1 MKKFKNSYLFFL
13 AYNLSFIITYSFT
26 YNLDGSFKVNFL
38 TLGVSQLELLFYL
51 NVSILTF
58 YLLISYLY
66 KFKLNIFRDIT
77 IFVSH
82 TIFVITFF
90 WIIKFV
96 NLSRVFIFFEI
107 AIFFILITLFN
118 RSVEKNLDE
127 KFFTFDKDLSLS
139 NKNYIYS
146 NLSQFPSEFIEQ
158 ISSLMKDDQVRG
170 LILTKKDTDSLS
182 FTQLIDISNFFGFDI
197 YQIERDKLKTLHR
210 SDSLNKLIKNIED
223 VILLTFLGPL
233 SVLIIIITSIF
244 VLLIDG
250 LPIFYKQDRVG
261 LNGKYFKIYKFRTMK
276 DIVIDKSELE
286 KLNERS
292 KVVFKAKNDPR
303 ITKFG
308 NFLRKSSLDELPQI
322 INVLKNEM
330 SFIGPRPP
338 IIDEV
343 KQYELKHLKRISV
356 KPGITGLWQVSLR
369 QDNDFDRWVAKDIE
383 YIENWS
389 LWLDIKII
397 LKTVK
402 EVIGMTGE

>member
-51 NVSILTF
+51 NVNVLAL

-82 TIFVITFF
+82 TVFVITFF

-96 NLSRVFIFFEI
+96 NLSRIFIFFEI

-139 NKNYIYS
+139 NKNYIFS
-146 NLSQFPSEFIEQ
+146 NLSQFPSEFTEQ
-158 ISSLMKDDQVRG
+158 ISSFMKDDQVRG
-170 LILTKKDTDSLS
+170 LILTKKDIDSLS

-197 YQIERDKLKTLHR
+197 YQLERDKLKTLHR

-233 SVLIIIITSIF
+233 SVLIIIVTSIF

-261 LNGKYFKIYKFRTMK
+261 LNGRYFKIYKFRTMK
-276 DIVIDKSELE
+276 DIDIDKSELE

-303 ITKFG
+303 ITNFG

>member
-51 NVSILTF
+51 NVNVLAL

-82 TIFVITFF
+82 TFFVITFF

-96 NLSRVFIFFEI
+96 NLSRIFIFFEI

-197 YQIERDKLKTLHR
+197 YQLETDKLKTLHR

-233 SVLIIIITSIF
+233 SVLIITVTSIL

-261 LNGKYFKIYKFRTMK
+261 LNGRYFKIYKFRTMK
-276 DIVIDKSELE
+276 DIDIDKSELE

>member
-51 NVSILTF
+51 NVSISTF

-82 TIFVITFF
+82 TVFVITFF

-402 EVIGMTGE
+402 EVFGMTGE

>member
-82 TIFVITFF
+82 TVFVITFF

-96 NLSRVFIFFEI
+96 NLSRIFIFFEI

-139 NKNYIYS
+139 NKNYIFS

-158 ISSLMKDDQVRG
+158 ISSFMKDDQVRG
-170 LILTKKDTDSLS
+170 LILTKKDIDSLS

-197 YQIERDKLKTLHR
+197 YQLERDKLKTLHR

-233 SVLIIIITSIF
+233 SVLIIIVTSIF

-261 LNGKYFKIYKFRTMK
+261 LNGRYFKIYKFRTMK
-276 DIVIDKSELE
+276 DIDIDKSELE

-303 ITKFG
+303 ITNFG

>member
-77 IFVSH
+77 IFASH

-402 EVIGMTGE
+402 EVIEMTGE

>member
-51 NVSILTF
+51 NVSIATF

-82 TIFVITFF
+82 TVFVITFF

-139 NKNYIYS
+139 NKNYIFS

-158 ISSLMKDDQVRG
+158 ISSFMKDDQVRG
-170 LILTKKDTDSLS
+170 LILTKKDIDSLS

-197 YQIERDKLKTLHR
+197 YQLERDKLITLHR

-233 SVLIIIITSIF
+233 SVLIIIVTSIF

-261 LNGKYFKIYKFRTMK
+261 LNGRYFKIYKFRTMK
-276 DIVIDKSELE
+276 DIDIDKSELE

-303 ITKFG
+303 ITNFG

>member
-51 NVSILTF
+51 NVSIATF

-82 TIFVITFF
+82 TGFVITFF

-139 NKNYIYS
+139 NKNYIFS

-158 ISSLMKDDQVRG
+158 ISSFMKDDQVRG
-170 LILTKKDTDSLS
+170 LILTKKDIDSLS

-197 YQIERDKLKTLHR
+197 YQLERDKLITLHR

-233 SVLIIIITSIF
+233 SVLIIIVTSIF

-261 LNGKYFKIYKFRTMK
+261 LNGRYFKIYKFRTMK
-276 DIVIDKSELE
+276 DIDIDKSELE

-303 ITKFG
+303 ITNFG

>member
-51 NVSILTF
+51 NVNVLAL

-82 TIFVITFF
+82 TFFVITFF

-96 NLSRVFIFFEI
+96 NLSRIFIFFEI

-170 LILTKKDTDSLS
+170 LILTKKDIDSLS

-197 YQIERDKLKTLHR
+197 YQLETDKLKTLHR

-233 SVLIIIITSIF
+233 SVLIITVTSIL

-261 LNGKYFKIYKFRTMK
+261 LNGRYFKIYKFRTMK
-276 DIVIDKSELE
+276 DIDIDKSELE

-330 SFIGPRPP
+330 SFIGPRPT

>member
-1 MKKFKNSYLFFL
+1 MTSIKSYFWYLTTYNLSIFISYLFTYYRNGTFETNFFSL
-13 AYNLSFIITYSFT
+13 GLNQFQLVLILNLITSFIFYATSRLVKFESIIFHYLASF
-26 YNLDGSFKVNFL
+26 LL
-38 TLGVSQLELLFYL
+38 TKFA
-51 NVSILTF
+51 
-58 YLLISYLY
+58 LI
-66 KFKLNIFRDIT
+66 I
-77 IFVSH
+77 
-82 TIFVITFF
+82 FF

-96 NLSRVFIFFEI
+96 NLSRIFIFFEI

-233 SVLIIIITSIF
+233 SVLIITVTSIL

-261 LNGKYFKIYKFRTMK
+261 LNGRYFKIYKFRTMK
-276 DIVIDKSELE
+276 DIDIDKSELE

-402 EVIGMTGE
+402 EVFGMTGE

>member
-51 NVSILTF
+51 NVNVLAL

-82 TIFVITFF
+82 TFFVITFF

-96 NLSRVFIFFEI
+96 NLSRIFIFFEI

-170 LILTKKDTDSLS
+170 LILTKKDIDSLS
-182 FTQLIDISNFFGFDI
+182 FTQLIDISNFFGFNI
-197 YQIERDKLKTLHR
+197 YQLETDKLKTLHR

-233 SVLIIIITSIF
+233 SVLIITVTSIL

-261 LNGKYFKIYKFRTMK
+261 LNGRYFKIYKFRTMK
-276 DIVIDKSELE
+276 DIDIDKSELE

>member
-51 NVSILTF
+51 NVNVLAL

-82 TIFVITFF
+82 TVFVITFF

-96 NLSRVFIFFEI
+96 NLSRIFIFFEI

-170 LILTKKDTDSLS
+170 LILTKKDIDSLS

-197 YQIERDKLKTLHR
+197 YQLETDRLKTLHR

-233 SVLIIIITSIF
+233 SVLIITVTSIL

-261 LNGKYFKIYKFRTMK
+261 LNGRYFKIYKFRTMK
-276 DIVIDKSELE
+276 DIDIDKSELE

>member
-51 NVSILTF
+51 NVNVLAL

-82 TIFVITFF
+82 TVFVITFF

-96 NLSRVFIFFEI
+96 NLSRIFIFFEI

-158 ISSLMKDDQVRG
+158 ISSFMKDDQVRG
-170 LILTKKDTDSLS
+170 LILTKKDIDSLS
-182 FTQLIDISNFFGFDI
+182 FTQLIDISNFFGFNI
-197 YQIERDKLKTLHR
+197 YQLETDKLKTLHR

-223 VILLTFLGPL
+223 VILLTFLVPL
-233 SVLIIIITSIF
+233 SVLIITVTSIL

-261 LNGKYFKIYKFRTMK
+261 LNGRYFKIYKFRTMK
-276 DIVIDKSELE
+276 DIDLDKSELE

>member
-51 NVSILTF
+51 NVNVLAL

-82 TIFVITFF
+82 TFFVITFF

-96 NLSRVFIFFEI
+96 NLSRIFIFFEI
-107 AIFFILITLFN
+107 VIFFILITLFN

-170 LILTKKDTDSLS
+170 LILTKKDIDSLS
-182 FTQLIDISNFFGFDI
+182 FTQLIDISNFFGFNI
-197 YQIERDKLKTLHR
+197 YQLETDKLKTLHR

-233 SVLIIIITSIF
+233 SVLIITVTSIL

-261 LNGKYFKIYKFRTMK
+261 LNGRYFKIYKFRTMK
-276 DIVIDKSELE
+276 DIDIDKSELE

>member
-1 MKKFKNSYLFFL
+1 
-13 AYNLSFIITYSFT
+13 
-26 YNLDGSFKVNFL
+26 
-38 TLGVSQLELLFYL
+38 
-51 NVSILTF
+51 
-58 YLLISYLY
+58 
-66 KFKLNIFRDIT
+66 
-77 IFVSH
+77 
-82 TIFVITFF
+82 
-90 WIIKFV
+90 
-96 NLSRVFIFFEI
+96 
-107 AIFFILITLFN
+107 
-118 RSVEKNLDE
+118 
-127 KFFTFDKDLSLS
+127 
-139 NKNYIYS
+139 
-146 NLSQFPSEFIEQ
+146 
-158 ISSLMKDDQVRG
+158 MKDDQVRG
-170 LILTKKDTDSLS
+170 LILTKKDIDSLS

-197 YQIERDKLKTLHR
+197 YQLERDKLKTLHR

-233 SVLIIIITSIF
+233 SVLIITVTSIL

-261 LNGKYFKIYKFRTMK
+261 LNGRYFKIYKFRTMK
-276 DIVIDKSELE
+276 DIDIDKSELE

>member
-51 NVSILTF
+51 NVNVLAL

-82 TIFVITFF
+82 TFFVITFF

-96 NLSRVFIFFEI
+96 NLSRIFIFFEI

-170 LILTKKDTDSLS
+170 LILTKKDIDSLS
-182 FTQLIDISNFFGFDI
+182 FTQLIDISNFFGFNI
-197 YQIERDKLKTLHR
+197 YQLETDKLKTLHR

-233 SVLIIIITSIF
+233 SVLIITVTSIL

-261 LNGKYFKIYKFRTMK
+261 LNGRYFKIYKFRTMK
-276 DIVIDKSELE
+276 DIDLDKSELE

-308 NFLRKSSLDELPQI
+308 KFLRKSSLDELPQI

>member
-77 IFVSH
+77 IFASH

-96 NLSRVFIFFEI
+96 NLSRIFIFFEI

-139 NKNYIYS
+139 NKNYIFS

-158 ISSLMKDDQVRG
+158 ISSFMKDDQVRG

-233 SVLIIIITSIF
+233 SVLIIIVTSIF

-261 LNGKYFKIYKFRTMK
+261 LNGRYFKIYKFRTMK
-276 DIVIDKSELE
+276 DIDIDKSELE

-303 ITKFG
+303 ITNFG

>member
-82 TIFVITFF
+82 TVFVITFF

-139 NKNYIYS
+139 KKNYIYS

-303 ITKFG
+303 ITNFG

>member
-77 IFVSH
+77 IFASH

-369 QDNDFDRWVAKDIE
+369 QDNDFDRWVTKDIE

-402 EVIGMTGE
+402 EVIEMTGE

>member
-51 NVSILTF
+51 NVNVLAL

-82 TIFVITFF
+82 TFFVITFF

-96 NLSRVFIFFEI
+96 NLSRIFIFFEI

-170 LILTKKDTDSLS
+170 LILTKKDIDSLS

-197 YQIERDKLKTLHR
+197 YQLETDKLKTLHR

-233 SVLIIIITSIF
+233 SVLIITVTSIL

-261 LNGKYFKIYKFRTMK
+261 LNGRYFKIYKFRTMK
-276 DIVIDKSELE
+276 DIDIDKSELE

>member
-77 IFVSH
+77 IFASH

-139 NKNYIYS
+139 NKNYIFS

-158 ISSLMKDDQVRG
+158 ISSFMKDDQVRG
-170 LILTKKDTDSLS
+170 LILTKKDIDSLS

-197 YQIERDKLKTLHR
+197 YQLERDKLKTLHR

-233 SVLIIIITSIF
+233 SVLIIIVTSIF

-261 LNGKYFKIYKFRTMK
+261 LNGRYFKIYKFRTMK
-276 DIVIDKSELE
+276 DIDIDKSELE

-303 ITKFG
+303 ITNFG

-397 LKTVK
+397 LKTVI

>member
-13 AYNLSFIITYSFT
+13 AYNLSFTITYSFT

-77 IFVSH
+77 IFASH
-82 TIFVITFF
+82 TVFVITFF

-96 NLSRVFIFFEI
+96 NLSRIFIFFEI

-139 NKNYIYS
+139 NKNYIFS

-158 ISSLMKDDQVRG
+158 ISSFMKDDQVRG
-170 LILTKKDTDSLS
+170 LILTKKDIDSLS

-197 YQIERDKLKTLHR
+197 YQLERDKLKTLHR

-233 SVLIIIITSIF
+233 SVLIIIVTSIF

-261 LNGKYFKIYKFRTMK
+261 LNGRYFKLYKFRTMK
-276 DIVIDKSELE
+276 DIDIDKSELE

-303 ITKFG
+303 ITNFG

>member
-51 NVSILTF
+51 NVNVLAL

-82 TIFVITFF
+82 TFFVITFF

-96 NLSRVFIFFEI
+96 NLSRIFIFFEI

-170 LILTKKDTDSLS
+170 LILTKKDIDSLS

-197 YQIERDKLKTLHR
+197 YQLETDKLKTLHR

-233 SVLIIIITSIF
+233 SVLIITVTSIL

-261 LNGKYFKIYKFRTMK
+261 LNGRYFKIYKFRTMK
-276 DIVIDKSELE
+276 DIDLDKSELE

>member
-82 TIFVITFF
+82 NVFVITFF

-139 NKNYIYS
+139 NENYIYS

-303 ITKFG
+303 ITNFG

>member
-96 NLSRVFIFFEI
+96 NLSRIFIFFEI

-276 DIVIDKSELE
+276 DIVIDKGELE

>member
-51 NVSILTF
+51 NVNVLAL

-82 TIFVITFF
+82 TFFVITFF

-96 NLSRVFIFFEI
+96 NLSRIFIFFEI

-158 ISSLMKDDQVRG
+158 ISSFMKDDQVRG
-170 LILTKKDTDSLS
+170 LILTKKDINSLS
-182 FTQLIDISNFFGFDI
+182 FTQLIDISNFFGFNI
-197 YQIERDKLKTLHR
+197 YQLETDKLKTLHR

-233 SVLIIIITSIF
+233 SVLIITVTSIL

-261 LNGKYFKIYKFRTMK
+261 LNGRYFKIYKFRTMK
-276 DIVIDKSELE
+276 DIDLDKSELE

-308 NFLRKSSLDELPQI
+308 KFLRKSSLDELPQI

>member
-13 AYNLSFIITYSFT
+13 AYNLSFIITYSLT

-51 NVSILTF
+51 NVSILTL
-58 YLLISYLY
+58 YLMISYLY

-82 TIFVITFF
+82 TVFVITFF

-96 NLSRVFIFFEI
+96 NLSRIFIFFEI

-139 NKNYIYS
+139 NKNYIFS
-146 NLSQFPSEFIEQ
+146 NLSQFPSEFTEQ
-158 ISSLMKDDQVRG
+158 ISSFMKDDQVRG
-170 LILTKKDTDSLS
+170 LILTKKDIDSLS

-197 YQIERDKLKTLHR
+197 YQLERDKLKTLHR

-233 SVLIIIITSIF
+233 SVLIIIVTSIF

-261 LNGKYFKIYKFRTMK
+261 LNGRYFKIYKFRTMK
-276 DIVIDKSELE
+276 DIDIDKSELE

-303 ITKFG
+303 ITNFG

>member
-51 NVSILTF
+51 NVNVLAL

-82 TIFVITFF
+82 TFFVITFF

-96 NLSRVFIFFEI
+96 NLSRIFIFFEI

-158 ISSLMKDDQVRG
+158 ISSFMKDDQVRG
-170 LILTKKDTDSLS
+170 LILTKKDIDSLS

-197 YQIERDKLKTLHR
+197 YQLERDKLKTLHR

-233 SVLIIIITSIF
+233 SVLIITVTSIL

-261 LNGKYFKIYKFRTMK
+261 LNGRYFKIYKFRTMK
-276 DIVIDKSELE
+276 DIDIDKSELE